1 MNLQKKMIKGALLGL
16 FAGAVFVAPAFA
28 ANTYTINDAQEI
40 GAFPSGYDVKQITF
54 TLDANYTLTADI
66 YPWGVPGDAD
76 GDGDPNA
83 SSTPT
88 INDGVGVG
96 AEEYLEIDLECGAT
110 DVSNCTPNVVVVF
123 ADNTLQV
130 YNQLNAA
137 DLTPYVSFNVLADRY
152 VLTIT
157 DLLGFKA
164 ALGIPTTAVNF
175 GAFHFVASFTDN
187 QEDDSVP
194 DNFTCAAVHLDPPDL
209 ARCDLLLQK
218 TASVSTVGPLAMPV
232 GNEDSHDEVSDSHVD
247 HDGNGDS
254 DDSDSNDADL
264 TCGCKGKV
272 SQLTLKYNGTTPTTV
287 SVDRI
292 DPFGT
297 NLLPAT
303 PILPGDVFTVNSSDF
318 GPKGF
323 KETLGIGIV
332 ITKNGGDPVQIH
344 TSCSEPIG
352 PGLVAGDF
360 EVVSGTS
367 KKLDKPLCPIV
378 PDACPAN
385 QQVTYTY
392 TLTNNGTALSNVV
405 VTDNKMVDPVGG
417 PISLAANATQVF
429 TANACLY
436 ETTTNIAS
444 ATSTLSNGQAC
455 ASNESSV
462 TVEMLVNPPPPGG
475 CSNGDSDSDSGSDT
489 NHNSDSDDSDAD
501 SGTTDCDGDDTVT
514 PPPPPSPVYHGC
526 GPEYWSEHK
535 QHKSAWKVYSPDDR
549 FDALFG
555 VDSAGNKGLLKVLK
569 EKELSGKGA
578 ASKDLQRHAA
588 AALLNASNPDV
599 QYFYTPGEVIA
610 IVVDA
615 YATRNFDAAK
625 MTLKTQNELGCP
637 FND

>member
-1 MNLQKKMIKGALLGL
+1 M
-16 FAGAVFVAPAFA
+16 
-28 ANTYTINDAQEI
+28 
-40 GAFPSGYDVKQITF
+40 
-54 TLDANYTLTADI
+54 
-66 YPWGVPGDAD
+66 
-76 GDGDPNA
+76 
-83 SSTPT
+83 
-88 INDGVGVG
+88 
-96 AEEYLEIDLECGAT
+96 
-110 DVSNCTPNVVVVF
+110 
-123 ADNTLQV
+123 
-130 YNQLNAA
+130 
-137 DLTPYVSFNVLADRY
+137 
-152 VLTIT
+152 TIT
-157 DLLGFKA
+157 DLLGFKT
-164 ALGIPTTAVNF
+164 ALGISTTAVNF
-175 GAFHFVASFTDN
+175 GAFHFVASFDDA
-187 QEDDSVP
+187 QEDDSIP
-194 DNFTCAAVHLDPPDL
+194 DNFACEAVHLDPPDVTK
-209 ARCDLLLQK
+209 CDLLLQK

-232 GNEDSHDEVSDSHVD
+232 GNEDNHDEVSDSHAD

-254 DDSDSNDADL
+254 DDSDSDNANL

-272 SQLTLKYNGTTPTTV
+272 SQLTLKYNGTTPTNV

-297 NLLPAT
+297 NLFPST
-303 PILPGDVFTVNSSDF
+303 PILPGDVFTVNAADY

-323 KETLGIGIV
+323 KGTLGIGIS
-332 ITKNGGDPVQIH
+332 ITKNGADPVEIH

-385 QQVTYTY
+385 LQVTYTY
-392 TLTNNGTALSNVV
+392 TLTNNGSALSGVML
-405 VTDNKMVDPVGG
+405 TDNKMVDPVAG
-417 PISLAANATQVF
+417 PISLAANASQVF
-429 TANACLY
+429 TADACLY

-444 ATSTLSNGQAC
+444 ATGNLSNSVAC

-462 TVEMLVNPPPPGG
+462 TVEMLVNPPPSG
-475 CSNGDSDSDSGSDT
+475 CSNGDSDSDSGSDN

-501 SGTTDCDGDDTVT
+501 SGTTDCDGDDSVT

-526 GPEYWSEHK
+526 GHNYWDDHK
-535 QHKSAWKVYSPDDR
+535 KHKDAWKVYSPDDR

-578 ASKDLQRHAA
+578 ASKDLQRQAA

-599 QYFYTPGEVIA
+599 HYFYTPGEVIA

-615 YATRNFDAAK
+615 YATKNYDAAK
-625 MTLKTQNELGCP
+625 QLLKTQNEMGCP